1 MSVKMRWLGT
11 ACFEI
16 SLPGKQSIVI
26 DPYVDD
32 SVSAPITSGEFEGC
46 DYIFITH
53 GHYDH
58 VLDAGKLV
66 NQFNPKIFC
75 SEVTAS
81 SLVEHQG
88 VPPSLINRV
97 IPGDV
102 IKEKDLAVEV
112 LHGVHVDFSSEYKR
126 LTGRNLMEEGPDLKV
141 VIKKAM
147 VSMLGTDRIPEELG
161 GWMAQYP
168 QGDQLNFV
176 FELSDGKRI
185 YMAGTYP
192 EPSVIKEARRAK
204 ADITL
209 LQVLPG
215 KTLHGI
221 EEQIAHLAIA
231 SGCKI
236 AVPQHHDPLLPGA
249 IETDLSTLKRIFAEK
264 TDIEFKELVP
274 GEWYSF

>member
-1 MSVKMRWLGT
+1 MSIKMRWLGT

-16 SLPGKQSIVI
+16 SLSSKQSIVV

-32 SVSAPITSGEFEGC
+32 SVSAPITSDEFEGC
-46 DYIFITH
+46 DYLFITH

-58 VLDAGKLV
+58 ILDAGKLA
-66 NQFNPKIFC
+66 NRFNPKIFC

-81 SLVEHQG
+81 SLVKHQG
-88 VPPSLINRV
+88 VSPSLINKV

-102 IKEKDLAVEV
+102 IREEGLAVEV
-112 LHGVHVDFSSEYKR
+112 LQGVHVDFSREYKR
-126 LTGRNLMEEGPDLKV
+126 LTGRNLMDEGSDLKK
-141 VIKKAM
+141 VIRRALI
-147 VSMLGTDRIPEELG
+147 SLLGTDRIPEELG

-168 QGDQLNFV
+168 QGEQLNFV
-176 FELSDGKRI
+176 FALADGMRI

-192 EPSVIKEARRAK
+192 DPSVIEEARRAK

-215 KTLHGI
+215 KTLVGI
-221 EEQIAHLAIA
+221 EEEIAQLAIA
-231 SGCKI
+231 SGCHI
-236 AVPQHHDPLLPGA
+236 AIPHHHDPLLPGA
-249 IETDLSTLKRIFAEK
+249 IETDLSALKRIFAEK
-264 TDIEFKELVP
+264 SDIEFKELEP

>member
-1 MSVKMRWLGT
+1 MALRMRWLGT

-16 SLPGKQSIVI
+16 SLPNKQSIVI

-32 SVSAPITSGEFEGC
+32 SVTAPITSDEFEGC

-58 VLDAGKLV
+58 ILDTGKLA
-66 NQFNPKIFC
+66 NRFNPKIFC
-75 SEVTAS
+75 NEVTAS
-81 SLVEHQG
+81 SLIEHQG

-102 IKEKDLAVEV
+102 IKEEGLAVEV
-112 LHGVHVDFSSEYKR
+112 LQGVHVDFSSEYRR
-126 LTGRNLMEEGPDLKV
+126 LTGRSLMEEGPDLKV

-147 VSMLGTDRIPEELG
+147 ISMLGTDQIPQELG

-168 QGDQLNFV
+168 PGEQLNFV

-192 EPSVIKEARRAK
+192 APSIIEEARRAK

-221 EEQIAHLAIA
+221 EEQTAQLAIA
-231 SGCKI
+231 SECKI
-236 AVPQHHDPLLPGA
+236 AVPQHHDPLFPGA
-249 IETDLSTLKRIFAEK
+249 SETDLTALKNIFAEK
-264 TDIEFKELVP
+264 TDIDFRELVP